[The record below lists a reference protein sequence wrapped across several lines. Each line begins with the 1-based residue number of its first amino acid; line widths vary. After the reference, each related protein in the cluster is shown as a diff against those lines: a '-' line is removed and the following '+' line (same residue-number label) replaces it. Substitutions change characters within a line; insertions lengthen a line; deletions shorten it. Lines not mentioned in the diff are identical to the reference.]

1 MKWVVQK
8 QIDTALK
15 CVWARF
21 LSYFF
26 SFRLNVLIS
35 YLFFLLFKYSK
46 SKTQGKRASAWNRNQ
61 KGGGIQKKEHFNIQL
76 VSILRLLILI
86 LLCLFFSSVIFVSVQ
101 KVRCTLECII
111 YPISSEMWKWKWKR
125 KWFQTDDL
133 KKGRQQL
140 FSVCVCMLSGTK
152 KKKHRTTATND

>member
-1 MKWVVQK
+1 MSSTKADRYS
-8 QIDTALK
+8 IEM
-15 CVWARF
+15 CVSTFSFLFFLLPFECFDF
-21 LSYFF
+21 LS
-26 SFRLNVLIS
+26 
-35 YLFFLLFKYSK
+35 FFLLFKYSK

-61 KGGGIQKKEHFNIQL
+61 KEGRIKKEHFNIQL